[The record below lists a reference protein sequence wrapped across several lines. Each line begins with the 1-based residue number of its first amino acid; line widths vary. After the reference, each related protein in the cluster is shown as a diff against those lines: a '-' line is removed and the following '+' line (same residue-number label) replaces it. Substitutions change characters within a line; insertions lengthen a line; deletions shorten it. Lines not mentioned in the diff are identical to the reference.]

1 MRVGNLSRAGVTHW
15 EGLPLHARGGSGIDP
30 GGSWFHPVSIL
41 CSKEEIVVSAT
52 STRSASP
59 TTASWVAGVVAIS
72 IFAAGCSSTPTVD
85 RRHVDEVIDLS
96 GYWNDTDSRLVSEEM
111 VGDCLSH
118 SWSSQAAAKLGR
130 EPVVIVG
137 SVRNRTSEHLSTH
150 TFVKDLERA
159 LVNSGTIGVVASSDE
174 RMEIRGEREDQQ
186 RHSSIESAKS
196 MGQETG
202 ADYILQGQIHSTM
215 DAAGK
220 QQLRT
225 YQVELELVDLETNR
239 KPWIGQKKLKKT
251 VTYKKTRF

>member
-1 MRVGNLSRAGVTHW
+1 M
-15 EGLPLHARGGSGIDP
+15 
-30 GGSWFHPVSIL
+30 L
-41 CSKEEIVVSAT
+41 CTREEIVVSAA
-52 STRSASP
+52 STRTASP
-59 TTASWVAGVVAIS
+59 TTAGWIAAVVAIS
-72 IFAAGCSSTPTVD
+72 LLASGCSSTPTVE

-111 VGDCLSH
+111 VGDCLTH
-118 SWSSQAAAKLGR
+118 PWSSRAAARLGR

-137 SVRNRTSEHLSTH
+137 AVRNRTSEHLSTQ

-159 LVNSGTIGVVASSDE
+159 LVNSGSIRVVASRDE
-174 RMEIRGEREDQQ
+174 RGELRDEREDQQ
-186 RHSSIESAKS
+186 RHASIETAKS

-202 ADYILQGQIHSTM
+202 ADYMLQGQINSTL

-225 YQVELELVDLETNR
+225 YQVELELVDLENNS

-251 VTYKKTRF
+251 VTYKRTRF